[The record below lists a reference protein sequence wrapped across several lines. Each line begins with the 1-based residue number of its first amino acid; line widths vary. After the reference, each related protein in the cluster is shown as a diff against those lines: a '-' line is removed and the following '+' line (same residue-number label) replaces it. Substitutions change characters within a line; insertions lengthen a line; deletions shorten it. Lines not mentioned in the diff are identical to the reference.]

1 METHSEIRRSGRL
14 TKTEYEMLA
23 VFRCQVGQYVHFSEL
38 ATEGAGLSPRQYQAL
53 LAIKGFPN
61 REEIT
66 ISELAEQLQ
75 IANHSA
81 VGLIDLLAQQNLI
94 ARKQSVGDRHRV
106 YLKLTKRGTKILE
119 RLVVTHRREIGRMG
133 KRLEMAL
140 QGLTLD
146 PVQ

>member
-66 ISELAEQLQ
+66 VDELAEQLQ
-75 IANHSA
+75 IAHHSA
-81 VGLIDLLAQQNLI
+81 VGLVDLLANQNLI
-94 ARKQSVGDRHRV
+94 ARKHSVADRRNIYV
-106 YLKLTKRGTKILE
+106 KLTKRGSRILQ
-119 RLVVTHRREIGRMG
+119 RLVGIHRLEIRRIG
-133 KRLEMAL
+133 KRLAMAL
-140 QGLTLD
+140 EGLT
-146 PVQ
+146 

>member
-66 ISELAEQLQ
+66 VDELAEQLQ
-75 IANHSA
+75 IAHHSA
-81 VGLIDLLAQQNLI
+81 VGLVDLLANQNLI
-94 ARKQSVGDRHRV
+94 ARKHSVADRRNIYV
-106 YLKLTKRGTKILE
+106 KLTKRGSRIL
-119 RLVVTHRREIGRMG
+119 
-133 KRLEMAL
+133 
-140 QGLTLD
+140 Q
-146 PVQ
+146 